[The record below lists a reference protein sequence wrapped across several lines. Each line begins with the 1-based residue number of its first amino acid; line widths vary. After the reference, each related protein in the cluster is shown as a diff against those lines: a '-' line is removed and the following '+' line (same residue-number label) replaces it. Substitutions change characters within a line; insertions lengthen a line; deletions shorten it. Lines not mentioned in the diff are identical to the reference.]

1 MCKIYYEGRWYG
13 EKEVEENI
21 AEYRA
26 KISGLGIQPEEVTG
40 LYLKRDAQMLFLI
53 FALYDMGIAFLPL
66 DIHVPKLRNDSIIR
80 QAGVTRVLADTA
92 CDLDAEVVRVELLEH
107 RTE

>member
-53 FALYDMGIAFLPL
+53 FALYDMVKGIY
-66 DIHVPKLRNDSIIR
+66 
-80 QAGVTRVLADTA
+80 
-92 CDLDAEVVRVELLEH
+92 LL
-107 RTE
+107 